1 MSLISDYFP
10 FCSMIVSIEQDTKHL
25 SEFDRDCLIVT
36 TRYKQMGCSM
46 LPHQTTQTVR
56 DLNDFLQSE

>member
-1 MSLISDYFP
+1 
-10 FCSMIVSIEQDTKHL
+10 MIVSIEQDTKHL

>member
-1 MSLISDYFP
+1 
-10 FCSMIVSIEQDTKHL
+10 MIVSLEQDTKHL
-25 SEFDRDCLIVT
+25 SEFERDCLIVT

-56 DLNDFLQSE
+56 DLNDFLQSQ